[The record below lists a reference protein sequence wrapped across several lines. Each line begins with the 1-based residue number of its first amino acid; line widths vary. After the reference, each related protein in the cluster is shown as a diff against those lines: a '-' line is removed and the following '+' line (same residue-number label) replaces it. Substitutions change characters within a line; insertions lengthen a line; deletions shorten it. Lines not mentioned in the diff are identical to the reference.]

1 MIMSSNAILKKIK
14 YLMRYI
20 PDKTYLQIYYFLQFG
35 KLCDF
40 KNPTTFNEKLN
51 WLKINNRDSLYTKLV
66 DKYEVKEYVEKVIGG
81 GYTIPTLGV
90 WEHFDDINFDMLPD
104 QFVLKCTHDSEGL
117 VIVKDKSKMDR
128 NAAREKIETALRH
141 NFYYVGR
148 EWPYKNVHPRI
159 IAEQYMEDHIDKEL
173 RDYKFYC
180 FDGIPK
186 IMYIASN
193 RNSGHVNFDFY
204 DMEFNHLDITQKYPN
219 ASEPLRKPE
228 HFKEMVGLAKKLS
241 NGFPHVRVDFYEV
254 DSKVYFGELTF
265 FSMSG
270 LTPFK
275 PAKWDKIMGS
285 WLTLPQK
292 K

>member
-1 MIMSSNAILKKIK
+1 MSSNVILKKIK

-66 DKYEVKEYVEKVIGG
+66 DKYEVKEYVKKVIG

-117 VIVKDKSKMDR
+117 VIVKDKSIMDK

-204 DMEFNHLDITQKYPN
+204 DMEFNHLDITPKYPN

-228 HFKEMVGLAKKLS
+228 HFKEMIGLAKKLS

-254 DSKVYFGELTF
+254 DGKVYFGELTF

>member
-1 MIMSSNAILKKIK
+1 
-14 YLMRYI
+14 MRYI

-117 VIVKDKSKMDR
+117 VIVKDKSKMDK

-219 ASEPLRKPE
+219 ASEPLRKPK
-228 HFKEMVGLAKKLS
+228 HFKDMIGLAKKLS

-254 DSKVYFGELTF
+254 DRKVYFGELTF

-285 WLTLPQK
+285 WLKLPQK

>member
-1 MIMSSNAILKKIK
+1 MSSNAILKRVK

-20 PDKTYLQIYYFLQFG
+20 PDQTYLQIYYFLQFK

-40 KNPTTFNEKLN
+40 RNPATYNEKLN
-51 WLKINNRDSLYTKLV
+51 WMKINNRDSLYTKLV
-66 DKYEVKEYVEKVIGG
+66 DKYEIKEYVSKVIGG
-81 GYTIPTLGV
+81 GYIIPTLGV
-90 WEHFDDINFDMLPD
+90 WEHFDDINIDMLPK

-117 VIVKDKSKMDR
+117 VIVKDKSIMDKK
-128 NAAREKIETALRH
+128 AAREKIETALKH

-173 RDYKFYC
+173 RDYKFFC

-204 DMEFNHLDITQKYPN
+204 DMEFNHLDIIQKYPN

-228 HFKEMVGLAKKLS
+228 CFEEMIYLAKKLS

-254 DSKVYFGELTF
+254 DGKVYFGELTF

-275 PAKWDKIMGS
+275 PAKWDYIMGE
-285 WLTLPQK
+285 WLKLPQMK
-292 K
+292 

>member
-1 MIMSSNAILKKIK
+1 MSSNAILKKIK

-117 VIVKDKSKMDR
+117 VIVKDKSKMDK

-219 ASEPLRKPE
+219 ASEPLRKPK
-228 HFKEMVGLAKKLS
+228 HFKEMIELAKKLS

>member
-1 MIMSSNAILKKIK
+1 MSSNVILKKIK
-14 YLMRYI
+14 YFMRYI

-81 GYTIPTLGV
+81 GYTIPTFGV
-90 WEHFDDINFDMLPD
+90 WEHFDDINFDMLPN

-117 VIVKDKSKMDR
+117 VIVKDKSTMDK
-128 NAAREKIETALRH
+128 NAAREKIETALKH

-228 HFKEMVGLAKKLS
+228 HFKEMIGLAKKLS

-254 DSKVYFGELTF
+254 DGKVYFGELTF

>member
-1 MIMSSNAILKKIK
+1 M
-14 YLMRYI
+14 
-20 PDKTYLQIYYFLQFG
+20 
-35 KLCDF
+35 
-40 KNPTTFNEKLN
+40 
-51 WLKINNRDSLYTKLV
+51 
-66 DKYEVKEYVEKVIGG
+66 
-81 GYTIPTLGV
+81 
-90 WEHFDDINFDMLPD
+90 WEHFDDINFDMLPN

-117 VIVKDKSKMDR
+117 VIVKDKSTMDK
-128 NAAREKIETALRH
+128 NAAREKIETALKH

-228 HFKEMVGLAKKLS
+228 HFKEMIGLAKKLS

-254 DSKVYFGELTF
+254 DGKVYFGELTF

>member
-1 MIMSSNAILKKIK
+1 MSSNVILKKIK

-81 GYTIPTLGV
+81 GYTIPTFGV
-90 WEHFDDINFDMLPD
+90 WEHFDDINFDMLPN

-117 VIVKDKSKMDR
+117 VIVKDKSTMDK
-128 NAAREKIETALRH
+128 NAAREKIETALKH

-228 HFKEMVGLAKKLS
+228 HFKEMIGLAKKLS

-254 DSKVYFGELTF
+254 DGKVYFGELTF

>member
-1 MIMSSNAILKKIK
+1 M
-14 YLMRYI
+14 
-20 PDKTYLQIYYFLQFG
+20 DK
-35 KLCDF
+35 
-40 KNPTTFNEKLN
+40 
-51 WLKINNRDSLYTKLV
+51 
-66 DKYEVKEYVEKVIGG
+66 
-81 GYTIPTLGV
+81 
-90 WEHFDDINFDMLPD
+90 
-104 QFVLKCTHDSEGL
+104 
-117 VIVKDKSKMDR
+117 

-219 ASEPLRKPE
+219 ASEPLRKPK
-228 HFKEMVGLAKKLS
+228 HFKEMIGLAKKLS

>member
-1 MIMSSNAILKKIK
+1 MIMSSNAVLKKIK

-117 VIVKDKSKMDR
+117 VIVKDKSKMDK

-219 ASEPLRKPE
+219 ASEPLRKPK
-228 HFKEMVGLAKKLS
+228 HFKEMIGLAKKLS

-254 DSKVYFGELTF
+254 DRKVYFGELTF

>member
-1 MIMSSNAILKKIK
+1 MSSNAILKKIK

-104 QFVLKCTHDSEGL
+104 QFVLKCIHDSEGL
-117 VIVKDKSKMDR
+117 VIVKDKSKMDK

-219 ASEPLRKPE
+219 ASEPLRKPK
-228 HFKEMVGLAKKLS
+228 HFKEMIELAKKLS

>member
-1 MIMSSNAILKKIK
+1 MSSNAVLKKIK

-117 VIVKDKSKMDR
+117 VIVKDKSKMDK

-219 ASEPLRKPE
+219 ASEPLRKPK
-228 HFKEMVGLAKKLS
+228 HFKEMIGLAKKLS

-254 DSKVYFGELTF
+254 DRKVYFGELTF

>member
-1 MIMSSNAILKKIK
+1 MSSNAVLKKIK

-117 VIVKDKSKMDR
+117 VIVKDKSKMDK

-219 ASEPLRKPE
+219 ASEPLRKPK
-228 HFKEMVGLAKKLS
+228 HFKEMIGLAKKLS